1 MWCFRY
7 AHFTFQSTLPRRE
20 RLIPSHSYTCS
31 ESFQSTLPRR
41 ERLGFT
47 DIFVH
52 TINFNPR
59 SHEGS
64 DADPNNFAFVAAVI
78 SIHAPTKG
86 ATAFL
91 NFDNPVIVNFNPRSH
106 EGSDI
111 PVKNI
116 TAYPTD
122 FNPRSHEGSD
132 RKMVPIFKSGGN
144 FNPRSHE
151 GSDCMDLISSIMSQ
165 DFNPR
170 SHEGSD

>member
-106 EGSDI
+106 EGSDKKS
-111 PVKNI
+111 VEKVDQVV
-116 TAYPTD
+116 D

-132 RKMVPIFKSGGN
+132 TVAFPPIV
-144 FNPRSHE
+144 
-151 GSDCMDLISSIMSQ
+151 
-165 DFNPR
+165 
-170 SHEGSD
+170 